1 MNAQLQPTGSAYFIA
16 KETEK
21 PENHTLS

>member
-1 MNAQLQPTGSAYFIA
+1 MNAQHLQPTGSAYFIA

-21 PENHTLS
+21 PET